1 MATFTEFISA
11 LHSAKQQSIVW
22 HHQVQ
27 GPGSYSAHKA
37 LNNFYD
43 EILELV
49 DGLVESTQGI
59 YGILK
64 GYDVHDLND
73 FTSIDDIQSY
83 FKSLYDYVQTER
95 KGLYQESWIQNQIDE
110 VAQLISETIYLLSLR

>member
-1 MATFTEFISA
+1 MATFVEFISA

-22 HHQVQ
+22 HHQVE

-43 EILELV
+43 EILELI

-59 YGILK
+59 YGRLK
-64 GYDVHDLND
+64 GYDVHDLAD
-73 FTSIDDIQSY
+73 FTSIDDVQSY

-110 VAQLISETIYLLSLR
+110 VSQLIAETIYLLSLR